1 MMITPA
7 EEILRKY
14 LGDEVNIPIVGCV
27 CLFCRRLLQRSELH
41 CPRGFIVRNNTPQ
54 KKSCQSQPTGIYKC
68 KIAISSRDDICLSKS
83 IYSIYLRLHVP
94 QVSGYHVA
102 VSAE

>member
-1 MMITPA
+1 MSIFYLRNHSKRPIRGPA
-7 EEILRKY
+7 
-14 LGDEVNIPIVGCV
+14 P
-27 CLFCRRLLQRSELH
+27 LQRSELH
-41 CPRGFIVRNNTPQ
+41 CPRGFIVRNNTPKQ
-54 KKSCQSQPTGIYKC
+54 KSCQSQPTGIYKC
-68 KIAISSRDDICLSKS
+68 KIAISSRDDICLST